1 MFKGIA
7 VAILSTM
14 LIGLFSTLWGFQKQI
29 TSNTVKIN
37 NNDQKSTLIQE
48 SLKDDL
54 NYIRARVDRIH
65 ELIKNDK

>member
-29 TSNTVKIN
+29 TSNTIKIN

-54 NYIRARVDRIH
+54 HYIRARVDRIH